1 MSRELRRRLPMAAVV
16 IAVLA
21 AILSGTPVAAGAP
34 VPGPSRGDVYIR
46 DQASD
51 FGFEPFNGTVWSSP
65 DIKVC
70 AVAAPLCAPVKP
82 IAGGTYYVVV
92 TLNNPGPGGSGTVT
106 GNLRL
111 YYTAQG
117 GAANWPADWIPIGT
131 VFGVSAP
138 AGQTTVILPWV
149 VPGPGHFCLLAR
161 WESNQDPMT
170 FAEGGNT
177 VTNTKNNNNI
187 AWRNVSVVG
196 LDFLKL
202 PKLVEPFTIR
212 DPGPE
217 TLITDLVITQPD
229 RAFVEGN
236 RLIVDLGPTLAARWK
251 AAGSPGVGVRQVGE
265 TQVEIVDPREARI
278 QNLPLGPQEDQL
290 TRLLFMAG
298 SAGGG
303 RYVVNVWQTDNGG
316 ADIGGTR
323 FDVTVG

>member
-1 MSRELRRRLPMAAVV
+1 
-16 IAVLA
+16 
-21 AILSGTPVAAGAP
+21 
-34 VPGPSRGDVYIR
+34 
-46 DQASD
+46 
-51 FGFEPFNGTVWSSP
+51 
-65 DIKVC
+65 
-70 AVAAPLCAPVKP
+70 
-82 IAGGTYYVVV
+82 
-92 TLNNPGPGGSGTVT
+92 
-106 GNLRL
+106 
-111 YYTAQG
+111 
-117 GAANWPADWIPIGT
+117 
-131 VFGVSAP
+131 
-138 AGQTTVILPWV
+138 
-149 VPGPGHFCLLAR
+149 
-161 WESNQDPMT
+161 MT

>member
-1 MSRELRRRLPMAAVV
+1 MLVKRERPVRAVRAAVALLGA
-16 IAVLA
+16 AVMALTA
-21 AILSGTPVAAGAP
+21 AAVPATGA
-34 VPGPSRGDVYIR
+34 VPGGRQGDVYLR

-161 WESNQDPMT
+161 WESNH
-170 FAEGGNT
+170 
-177 VTNTKNNNNI
+177 
-187 AWRNVSVVG
+187 
-196 LDFLKL
+196 
-202 PKLVEPFTIR
+202 
-212 DPGPE
+212 
-217 TLITDLVITQPD
+217 DLRRGRQHGD
-229 RAFVEGN
+229 QHQEQQQH
-236 RLIVDLGPTLAARWK
+236 RLA
-251 AAGSPGVGVRQVGE
+251 
-265 TQVEIVDPREARI
+265 
-278 QNLPLGPQEDQL
+278 
-290 TRLLFMAG
+290 
-298 SAGGG
+298 
-303 RYVVNVWQTDNGG
+303 
-316 ADIGGTR
+316 
-323 FDVTVG
+323 